1 MEITGSIAPAEGRES
16 SDIVRG
22 LFFCAVVPTSE
33 RTPWS
38 NVSYVV
44 WSATAY
50 AEVSEWWIM
59 DNRATPKQVPE
70 PEMGI
75 SWARCELALSMIWKV
90 FVKGAREVLGD
101 GQGWSGCPKFVLGV
115 NVGGRGRCQ
124 DAAME
129 IQGLPS
135 SRWGCCDTRDV
146 RVPGVIFDAVCIS
159 QRCSKP

>member
-101 GQGWSGCPKFVLGV
+101 GQGWSGCPKCVLGV
-115 NVGGRGRCQ
+115 NVGGVVVKTPRWRSRVFQVRGGV
-124 DAAME
+124 AAIREM
-129 IQGLPS
+129 S
-135 SRWGCCDTRDV
+135 AS
-146 RVPGVIFDAVCIS
+146 PGSFLMRSV
-159 QRCSKP
+159 